1 MPRSNRR
8 IIRADTMPRTIR
20 QTSDGV
26 QFAGVRV
33 LVRELPAIGRLDVP
47 GGFDHFCFCYWP
59 SQKNPDRMT
68 FQRKNVEHADCTEG
82 SPLLIS
88 PEQPFQCEWKKMEA
102 VVANFQLKPAFLEE
116 AAASLRV
123 DPRQLYESPVRIVA
137 LDEPLES
144 LCRLLMQEVVGG
156 CKYGSSFFESLSRA
170 LAITLVQRL
179 VQMRPT
185 LPRDPRI
192 ERAVRFIEQ
201 HFQKKIS
208 LKELASVAGL
218 SSYHFLRTFHSTVD
232 SV

>member
-1 MPRSNRR
+1 M
-8 IIRADTMPRTIR
+8 A
-20 QTSDGV
+20 
-26 QFAGVRV
+26 
-33 LVRELPAIGRLDVP
+33 
-47 GGFDHFCFCYWP
+47 
-59 SQKNPDRMT
+59 
-68 FQRKNVEHADCTEG
+68 
-82 SPLLIS
+82 LL
-88 PEQPFQCEWKKMEA
+88 
-102 VVANFQLKPAFLEE
+102 
-116 AAASLRV
+116 
-123 DPRQLYESPVRIVA
+123 
-137 LDEPLES
+137 
-144 LCRLLMQEVVGG
+144 
-156 CKYGSSFFESLSRA
+156 FFESLSRA